1 MHSFGTVWRQDT
13 AILPY
18 TSCDGQA
25 GLVPHGFRERQLMGG
40 ETEGWGGTEERG
52 EMEEWRFWF
61 KTNIIIYICIRNP
74 EEQRHISIHGHMH
87 KT

>member
-40 ETEGWGGTEERG
+40 ETGGDRG
-52 EMEEWRFWF
+52 EGGNGRVE
-61 KTNIIIYICIRNP
+61 ILV
-74 EEQRHISIHGHMH
+74 
-87 KT
+87 

>member
-40 ETEGWGGTEERG
+40 ETEGWGGRRRG
-52 EMEEWRFWF
+52 WKW
-61 KTNIIIYICIRNP
+61 KSGDSGLK
-74 EEQRHISIHGHMH
+74 QISLALDLY
-87 KT
+87 KKS